1 MPTTRNSKFVIYPMK
16 NQFLTTAAIFC
27 GFGLCL
33 SCAPKA
39 AEPQSATVQM
49 TKDSIVVNDEV
60 GDIALTI
67 EHPADTT
74 SALSQTFMEYVSETL
89 GGTYTGKYT
98 SPKALIA
105 FYHSGTYKDMKKEY
119 EELKNVREEG
129 IKLVWND
136 NFCKMAETGKYI
148 TFYHKSEN
156 YLGGA
161 HGMHTFFGVTIRKS
175 DNRRMG
181 WEILRSQYNEEL
193 QKAMRQGLKD
203 FFEVKTDEEL
213 KTMFFKE
220 EYAYNLPMP
229 QCPPL
234 FTDKGIMFVYN
245 PYEIA
250 PYAAGMPTFTIP
262 YDKLKNLLTVTAQR
276 LAE

>member
-1 MPTTRNSKFVIYPMK
+1 
-16 NQFLTTAAIFC
+16 
-27 GFGLCL
+27 
-33 SCAPKA
+33 
-39 AEPQSATVQM
+39 
-49 TKDSIVVNDEV
+49 
-60 GDIALTI
+60 
-67 EHPADTT
+67 
-74 SALSQTFMEYVSETL
+74 
-89 GGTYTGKYT
+89 
-98 SPKALIA
+98 
-105 FYHSGTYKDMKKEY
+105 
-119 EELKNVREEG
+119 
-129 IKLVWND
+129 
-136 NFCKMAETGKYI
+136 
-148 TFYHKSEN
+148 
-156 YLGGA
+156 
-161 HGMHTFFGVTIRKS
+161 MHTFFGVTIRKS

>member
-1 MPTTRNSKFVIYPMK
+1 MK
-16 NQFLTTAAIFC
+16 NQFLSTAAILS
-27 GFGLCL
+27 GFALCL
-33 SCAPKA
+33 SCTPKA
-39 AEPQSATVQM
+39 TEQQPTTIQM
-49 TKDSIVVNDEV
+49 AKDSIVVNDEV
-60 GDIALTI
+60 GHIALTV

-74 SALSQTFMEYVSETL
+74 SALSQAFMEYVSETL
-89 GGTYTGKYT
+89 GGTYTGEYT

-105 FYHSGTYKDMKKEY
+105 HYHSGNYNNMKKEFD
-119 EELKNVREEG
+119 ELKDIREDHVPLE
-129 IKLVWND
+129 WSD
-136 NFCKMAETGKYI
+136 DFCKFAETDKYI
-148 TFYHKSEN
+148 TFSYKSEN

-161 HGMHTFFGVTIRKS
+161 HGMHTFFGITIRKS

-181 WEILRSQYNEEL
+181 WDILRSVYNENL
-193 QKAMRQGLKD
+193 QAAMRQGLKEY
-203 FFEVKTDEEL
+203 FEVKTDDEL
-213 KTMFFKE
+213 KQQFFKE

-234 FTDKGIMFVYN
+234 FTEKGVMFVYN

-262 YDKLKNLLTVTAQR
+262 YDKLKEFMTVTGQR